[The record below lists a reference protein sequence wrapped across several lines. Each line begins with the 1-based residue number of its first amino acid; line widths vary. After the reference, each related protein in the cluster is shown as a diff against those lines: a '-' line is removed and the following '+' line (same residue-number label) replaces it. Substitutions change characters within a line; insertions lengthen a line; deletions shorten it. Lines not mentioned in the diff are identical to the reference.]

1 VLVEAFL
8 AIAANRPGLRL
19 RMVGDGSDRRRCE
32 ELTQQAGVSG
42 SVDFTGYRTDVDA
55 QLEQADVFVLPSLN
69 ENLPLA
75 LLQAMAMGLPCI
87 AADVGGIPEVLD
99 ADCGILVA
107 PGDAGSLRAAMER
120 MIDEPELA
128 ARRGAAARRRVAERF
143 SLSRCAD
150 DHVRLWSEILGDGRM

>member
-1 VLVEAFL
+1 ME
-8 AIAANRPGLRL
+8 
-19 RMVGDGSDRRRCE
+19 
-32 ELTQQAGVSG
+32 
-42 SVDFTGYRTDVDA
+42 FTGYRTDVDA

-99 ADCGILVA
+99 ADCGIIVA
-107 PGDAGSLRAAMER
+107 PGDAGSLSMAMAR
-120 MIDEPELA
+120 MIDEPRLA
-128 ARRGAAARRRVAERF
+128 AGLGSAARRRVAERF

-150 DHVRLWSEILGDGRM
+150 GSSRAVVGDSRGGTP